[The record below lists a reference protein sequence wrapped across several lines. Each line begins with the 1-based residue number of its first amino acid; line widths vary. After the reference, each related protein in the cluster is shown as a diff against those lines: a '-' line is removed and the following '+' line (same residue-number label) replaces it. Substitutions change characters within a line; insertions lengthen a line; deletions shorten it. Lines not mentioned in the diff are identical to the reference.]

1 MNYCRLDI
9 TKKIHRILFIVATI
23 FFVLSTS
30 CAVKSSIKSWAD
42 IQSSTAQAPIKN
54 GNLFSGSN
62 TYNCTSNEITNT
74 QISQTI
80 SFQASDYAPTVLFTV
95 AFMLLFSITLRSLQV
110 HPHYVNLKISSSIPI
125 FIRVRNLQI

>member
-1 MNYCRLDI
+1 MNCSRLDI

-54 GNLFSGSN
+54 GNLFSGSS
-62 TYNCTSNEITNT
+62 TYNCSSAEITNT

-80 SFQASDYAPTVLFTV
+80 SFQASDYAATVLFTL

-110 HPHYVNLKISSSIPI
+110 YPHYVNLKISSSIPI
-125 FIRVRNLQI
+125 FIRVCNLQI

>member
-1 MNYCRLDI
+1 MNCSRLDI
-9 TKKIHRILFIVATI
+9 TKKIHRILFIVAAI

-54 GNLFSGSN
+54 GNLFSGSS
-62 TYNCTSNEITNT
+62 TYNCSSAEITNT

-80 SFQASDYAPTVLFTV
+80 SYKASDYTPTVLFTI
-95 AFMLLFSITLRSLQV
+95 AFLLLFSVTTGRLQV
-110 HPHYVNLKISSSIPI
+110 PTHYGKLKLSSSIPI
-125 FIRVRNLQI
+125 FIRDRNLQI